1 MSIQPGVGFNFKQS
15 SYGTTLDIEQGWTN
29 LTNSQPQIT
38 PGGGGE
44 VFVEDGETTGT
55 VNVMVAKMRV
65 LIQDRWEGTGYDL
78 TTAEYAI
85 KGIYAYPTGSK
96 IAGTDATSVFCDDG
110 SKYTL
115 ANAANGGSDVWYV
128 CLIRQP
134 MNKSGELVGPQLA
147 IMSQGS
153 DAYDKTTPWGE
164 ADTTDCIR
172 LLNIATT
179 NELDVDGTTYNFIT
193 NIAATPTQY
202 NYNCQRVI
210 VATLT
215 FSGSTVVLNQ
225 HLTGTI
231 TLPNVVQFFGTQSI
245 PVGDPS
251 PPTAWPQYSSESDDW
266 NGTWTGYTKASTFV
280 SDPISPPGFPA

>member
-1 MSIQPGVGFNFKQS
+1 MSIQPGIGFNFKQS
-15 SYGTTLDIEQGWTN
+15 SYGTTLDIEQGWSN
-29 LTNSQPQIT
+29 LTSTQPQIT
-38 PGGGGE
+38 PDGGGE
-44 VFVEDGETTGT
+44 VFIEDGETTGT

-96 IAGTDATSVFCDDG
+96 VAGTDATSIFCDDG

-115 ANAANGGSDVWYV
+115 ANAANGGSDIWYV

-134 MNKSGELVGPQLA
+134 MNQTGELLGPQLV
-147 IMSQGS
+147 IMSPDS
-153 DAYDKTTPWGE
+153 DAYAKTTPWGE

-179 NELDVDGTTYNFIT
+179 NELDVDGTTYSFIT

-215 FSGSTVVLNQ
+215 FAGSAIVLSQ
-225 HLTGTI
+225 HLTGAI

-266 NGTWTGYTKASTFV
+266 NGAWTGYTKAATYV